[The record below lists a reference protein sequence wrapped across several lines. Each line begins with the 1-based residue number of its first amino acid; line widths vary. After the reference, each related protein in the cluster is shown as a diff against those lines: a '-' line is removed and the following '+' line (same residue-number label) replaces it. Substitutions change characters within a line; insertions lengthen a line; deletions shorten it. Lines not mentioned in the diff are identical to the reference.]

1 MKKDFKTGM
10 LLGLAITAVAT
21 FWLCTRERFSIK
33 SQLLG
38 SQKSLPSAQPADNH
52 LRYQA
57 ALPNSFTAE
66 QKAVTQKTIST
77 GLENSSKQTP
87 TTVRSNSSTDEQNTK
102 TQTSGIHIVSE
113 GENLSSIAERYYG
126 SSNEWSRIF
135 EANRSRLKN
144 PNQLRAGMR
153 LIIP

>member
-1 MKKDFKTGM
+1 M
-10 LLGLAITAVAT
+10 LLGLAMTAVVT
-21 FWLCTRERFSIK
+21 FWFCTRERFSIK
-33 SQLLG
+33 SQFIG
-38 SQKSLPSAQPADNH
+38 SQKSLPSAQPADNRP
-52 LRYQA
+52 RYRA
-57 ALPNSFTAE
+57 ALPNSFTTE
-66 QKAVTQKTIST
+66 QKAGTQKTIPT
-77 GLENSSKQTP
+77 GLKNSSKQTP

-126 SSNEWSRIF
+126 SSSEWSRIF
-135 EANRSRLKN
+135 EANRSHLKN